1 MSAIASNTMLRAVLR
16 RIAWIALPT
25 ALCAVL
31 ATRLSISSDLSAMF
45 PDRGA
50 AAMLGR
56 ITRVFGGGDLATVL
70 VEGDAP
76 AEVESAAHALSSGLR
91 TRPSVQAVVDRT
103 PPHDPDPTLAWAVA
117 GPRARARLANAV
129 TPEGMKRRLAGS
141 RELLLAPSAGGAEEL
156 LARDPLRLALIPW
169 EDKTELTSGITASAD
184 GAFVT
189 ADGRARVI
197 AVEAKGRAFDT
208 ASAHA
213 FVRDFEA
220 VRRDVLAVHPAVT
233 VGVSGGHAV
242 AVATEAMIRRDMF
255 LSASLSMVLVTLA
268 FFALFPRRRA
278 ILAIM
283 PAVVLGG
290 FWTAALGAFFP
301 RGLSAISVGF
311 AAVVVGIGIDTGVH
325 VYAAVQSARRA
336 GSSPLDA
343 ASFARRTTARPVLL
357 AAFASGACF
366 AALSLSELVALRD
379 LGILCGAGE
388 VLTSVAILAVTPEL
402 AALLERGE
410 VPARRPPRWVGA
422 LDVLTGTRA
431 RAALVLALALVP
443 AVLLIAYGWPK
454 VGDAIVALRP
464 KGMAPLEVQ
473 ARTFTLFGG
482 KPGQWMIV
490 SSDAQESK
498 ARARA
503 DGVAEA
509 LDTLV
514 TEGAVDGYD
523 SMASFA
529 PSDGTVRARLAARD
543 ALDLPA
549 RRADLERAL
558 ADGGWDLGAL
568 APALDAFAHPAVPAP
583 TPPPDWLGRRYVG
596 RDAGETLVLTFV
608 RPGDVVYNTHI
619 REAVARADPGA
630 VVTGW
635 PVLESALKD
644 SLAHDLPRVAAV
656 ALAFVL
662 LALFASLRTAR
673 DVVLAV
679 ATLLVA
685 LALVALAM
693 RSLGIRWHVF
703 DALVLPVL
711 LGITM
716 DEAMFLLY
724 AARKSPSVRSAL
736 EVQGPL
742 VACTALTTAAG
753 FGALVACRFD
763 GLRDVGALGAVG
775 SVAGLAAALLIIPAA
790 LRLFPPARRDA
801 GGAP

>member
-1 MSAIASNTMLRAVLR
+1 MSALASQGMLGAVLR
-16 RIAWIALPT
+16 RLVWVALPT

-31 ATRLSISSDLSAMF
+31 ATRLSISSDLSALF

-70 VEGDAP
+70 VEGAEP
-76 AEVESAAHALSSGLR
+76 AEVQAAAHALADGMR
-91 TRPSVQAVVDRT
+91 ARPSVVAVVDRT
-103 PPHDPDPTLAWAVA
+103 PPHDAEPTLAWAFA
-117 GPRARARLANAV
+117 GPRARARLADAV

-141 RELLLAPSAGGAEEL
+141 RELLLAPSSTGAEEL

-169 EDKTELTSGITASAD
+169 EDKTELASGVTPSDD

-189 ADGRARVI
+189 ADGRARVV
-197 AVEAKGRAFDT
+197 AVEPRGLAFHSAT
-208 ASAHA
+208 AHA
-213 FVRDFEA
+213 FVRDFDA
-220 VRRDVLAVHPAVT
+220 VRNGVLAAHPSVT
-233 VGVSGGHAV
+233 VGLAGGHAV
-242 AVATEAMIRRDMF
+242 AVATEAMIRRDML
-255 LSASLSMVLVTLA
+255 LSASLSVVLVTLA

-283 PAVVLGG
+283 PPVLLGG
-290 FWTAALGAFFP
+290 FWTAAIGAFFP
-301 RGLSAISVGF
+301 HGLSAIGVGF

-325 VYAAVQSARRA
+325 VYAAVQAARRA
-336 GSSPLDA
+336 GSSPLEA
-343 ASFARRTTARPVLL
+343 ASLARRTTARPVLL

-388 VLTSVAILAVTPEL
+388 VLTSVAILVATPEL

-410 VPARRPPRWVGA
+410 VPARRPPRWVA
-422 LDVLTGTRA
+422 FIDTLTATRG
-431 RAALVLALALVP
+431 RAAAVLGLAMLP
-443 AVLLIAYGWPK
+443 AVLLGACGWPK
-454 VGDAIVALRP
+454 VGDAVVALRP
-464 KGMAPLEVQ
+464 KGLAPLEVQ
-473 ARTFTLFGG
+473 ARMFTLFGG
-482 KPGQWMIV
+482 KPGQWVVV
-490 SSDAQESK
+490 SSDAQESQ

-503 DGVAEA
+503 DRVAEA
-509 LDTLV
+509 LDPLV
-514 TEGAVDGYD
+514 GEGAVDGYD
-523 SMASFA
+523 CMASFA
-529 PSDGTVRARLAARD
+529 PSDDTVRARLAARD

-558 ADGGWDLGAL
+558 VAGGWDLDATAKAL
-568 APALDAFAHPAVPAP
+568 AAFEHPAAAAPARA
-583 TPPPDWLGRRYVG
+583 PDWLGSRYIG
-596 RDAGETLVLTFV
+596 HDGGQALVLTFV
-608 RPGDVVYNTHI
+608 RPANSMYDAHI
-619 REAVARADPGA
+619 AAAALSADPSA

-635 PVLESALKD
+635 PVLERALKA

-656 ALAFVL
+656 ALALVL

-685 LALVALAM
+685 LSLVALAM
-693 RSLGIRWHVF
+693 RAFGIRWHVF

-724 AARKSPSVRSAL
+724 AARSGPSVRAAL
-736 EVQGPL
+736 DVQGPL
-742 VACTALTTAAG
+742 VACTALTTCAG
-753 FGALVACRFD
+753 FGALVVCRFD

-775 SVAGLAAALLIIPAA
+775 SVAGLGAALLVIPAA

-801 GGAP
+801 GMPS